1 MYSDILLPTDGGA
14 SVETVLEHTID
25 IADAEST
32 TAHVLY
38 VIDDGA
44 FLTLKDEMK
53 ADVLEDLRAEGELAV
68 SEVADSLED
77 AGIDV
82 STTIRRGSP
91 AETIVSY
98 VEDADIDLVTM
109 GTQADRYTENML
121 GSTSQKV
128 VTKSPAPVLTVNV
141 AEE

>member
-1 MYSDILLPTDGGA
+1 MYSDILVPTDGGA
-14 SVETVLEHTID
+14 SVETVLEHTTD
-25 IADAEST
+25 IADEDST
-32 TAHVLY
+32 TVHVLY

-44 FLTLKDEMK
+44 FLTLQEEMK
-53 ADVLEDLRAEGELAV
+53 AEVLEDLQSEGERAL
-68 SEVADSLED
+68 SEVADSLDD
-77 AGIDV
+77 AGYRV
-82 STTIRRGSP
+82 ETAIRRGSP

-98 VEDADIDLVTM
+98 VDDADIDLVTM
-109 GTQADRYTENML
+109 GTQADEFTENML

>member
-1 MYSDILLPTDGGA
+1 MYSDILVPTDGGP
-14 SVETVLEHTID
+14 SVETVLDHTTD
-25 IADAEST
+25 IAAADAT
-32 TAHVLY
+32 TVHVLY

-44 FLTLKDEMK
+44 FLTLKEEMK
-53 ADVLEDLRAEGELAV
+53 AEVLEDLRAEGERAV
-68 SEVADSLED
+68 SEVAESID
-77 AGIDV
+77 AAGFDV
-82 STTIRRGSP
+82 QTAIRRGSP

-109 GTQADRYTENML
+109 GTQADTYTENML

-128 VTKSPAPVLTVNV
+128 ITKSPAPVLTVNV

>member
-1 MYSDILLPTDGGA
+1 MYSDILVPTDGGP
-14 SVETVLEHTID
+14 SVETVLEHTTD
-25 IADAEST
+25 IADADGT
-32 TAHVLY
+32 TVHVLY

-44 FLTLKDEMK
+44 FLTLKDDMK
-53 ADVLEDLRAEGELAV
+53 TEVLEDLRSEGERAV
-68 SEVADSLED
+68 SEVAED
-77 AGIDV
+77 LDADGFEV
-82 STTIRRGSP
+82 ETAIRRGSP

-98 VEDADIDLVTM
+98 VEDAGIELVTM
-109 GTQADRYTENML
+109 GTQADKYTENML

>member
-1 MYSDILLPTDGGA
+1 MYSDILVPTDGGA
-14 SVETVLEHTID
+14 SVETVLEHTTD
-25 IADAEST
+25 IADADAT
-32 TAHVLY
+32 TVHVLY

-44 FLTLKDEMK
+44 FLTLKEEMK
-53 ADVLEDLRAEGELAV
+53 AEILEDLRSEGERAV
-68 SEVADSLED
+68 SEVAESLD
-77 AGIDV
+77 AAGFDV
-82 STTIRRGSP
+82 ETSIRRGSP

-109 GTQADRYTENML
+109 GTQADQYTENML

-128 VTKSPAPVLTVNV
+128 VTKSPVPVLTVNV